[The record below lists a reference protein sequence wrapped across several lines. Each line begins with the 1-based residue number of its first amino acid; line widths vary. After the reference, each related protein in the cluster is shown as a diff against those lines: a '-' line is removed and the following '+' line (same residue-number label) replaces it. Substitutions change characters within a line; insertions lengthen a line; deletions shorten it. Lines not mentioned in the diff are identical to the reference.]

1 MPTDYE
7 GGTLN
12 GKIYAKINGE
22 YVEVSDFPEPLTL
35 TEAVERMEEIG
46 FVRERHG
53 EWVDSDPGKPDA
65 RLDKDGMSYYCSV
78 CGHRAG
84 KYKHK
89 TYRFCPWCGAKMNA
103 EELRKYKEM
112 L

>member
-7 GGTLN
+7 GGTLT
-12 GKIYAKINGE
+12 GKVYAVINGE

-35 TEAVERMEEIG
+35 TEAAEKLESIG

-53 EWVDSDPGKPDA
+53 TWIDDDPAFPDA
-65 RLDKDGMSYYCSV
+65 SYRKKGMSYYCSA

-89 TYRFCPWCGAKMNA
+89 TYKYCPWCGARMDG
-103 EELRKYKEM
+103 KE
-112 L
+112 

>member
-12 GKIYAKINGE
+12 GKIYAMINGE

-35 TEAVERMEEIG
+35 TEVVEKMESIG

-53 EWVDSDPGKPDA
+53 TWRDDFPEIPDA
-65 RLDKDGMSYYCSV
+65 SYKKMGMSYYCSA

-89 TYRFCPWCGAKMNA
+89 TYRYCPWCGARMD
-103 EELRKYKEM
+103 EQDGDR
-112 L
+112 